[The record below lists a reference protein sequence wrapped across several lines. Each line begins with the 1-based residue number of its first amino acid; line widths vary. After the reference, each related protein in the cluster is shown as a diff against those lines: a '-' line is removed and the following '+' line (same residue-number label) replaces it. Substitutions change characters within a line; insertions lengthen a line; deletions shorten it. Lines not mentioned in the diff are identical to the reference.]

1 MTKTLFGEI
10 EARGKAEGKAE
21 GEARAVVRI
30 LTTRF
35 GRVPQ
40 AVSERVLAIGDLVV
54 LDSLTELAVTCRSL
68 EEFEKALH

>member
-35 GRVPQ
+35 GRVPR

-54 LDSLTELAVTCRSL
+54 LDSLTELAVTCKSL
-68 EEFEKALH
+68 DEFKKALK